1 MEQNKRNTSANSTT
15 VFIRVIAAGFVFY
28 SLWEI
33 ISAFLKGGED
43 APSLTLLLL
52 AIAVLG
58 GGGVFIA
65 LMAWKEWKRYQAAQN
80 APAEGPAEETAP
92 QLPEEAEEPEEAED

>member
-58 GGGVFIA
+58 GGAVGILEADWLAVASVSAMAGVVCILTA
-65 LMAWKEWKRYQAAQN
+65 LA
-80 APAEGPAEETAP
+80 G
-92 QLPEEAEEPEEAED
+92 LPEVASE